1 MLITKKTYVMSKSKK
16 NYAWLSNKPNSAK
29 TIIERAKREVPDFQ
43 DHYKKFEEQMVIGG
57 YSSSTLFNYSRA
69 VGSLA
74 LHFKKSPLEL
84 DDDEINSFL
93 FSVAKQ
99 KRASSTYFK
108 HMVYG
113 LRFFFRLYDREDRV
127 IQLPPIKND
136 RKLPVVLSREELKRL
151 FSAPERLKQRVLFAL
166 IYSAGLRVGE
176 VCNLKIS
183 DIDSERLQIRVVKS
197 KGKYDRYVVLSSYI
211 LKGLR
216 KYIKSSKPKVYLF
229 NGKVKGESLGVSAV
243 QQSFRLAVKKAGIT
257 KDVSVHSLRH
267 TYATHLLEEGVDIVT
282 IKELLGHA
290 TIETTMMYLHVAKVN
305 RVNAHSPLDSLYKN
319 SQEDNR

>member
-1 MLITKKTYVMSKSKK
+1 MSKSKK

-84 DDDEINSFL
+84 DNDEINSFL

-136 RKLPVVLSREELKRL
+136 RKLPVVLSGEELKRL
-151 FSAPERLKQRVLFAL
+151 FYAPERLKQRVLFAL

>member
-1 MLITKKTYVMSKSKK
+1 MSKIKK
-16 NYAWLSNKPNSAK
+16 NYPWLTNKPNSAK
-29 TIIERAKREVPDFQ
+29 TIIERAKREVPDFRE
-43 DHYKKFEEQMVIGG
+43 HYKKFEEQMVIGG

-93 FSVAKQ
+93 FSVAKE
-99 KRASSTYFK
+99 KKASSTYFK

-127 IQLPPIKND
+127 IKLPTIKND
-136 RKLPVVLSREELKRL
+136 RKLPVVLSRGELKRL
-151 FSAPERLKQRVLFAL
+151 FTVPQRLKQRVLFAL

-183 DIDSERLQIRVVKS
+183 DIDSERMQIRVVKS
-197 KGKYDRYVVLSSYI
+197 KGKCDRYVILSPYI
-211 LKGLR
+211 LQGLR
-216 KYIKSSKPKVYLF
+216 KYIKSSKPKSYLF
-229 NGKVKGESLGVSAV
+229 NGKLKGEPLSKSAV

-290 TIETTMMYLHVAKVN
+290 TIETTMMYLHVAKLN
-305 RVNAHSPLDSLYKN
+305 RKNAHSPLDTLYKDSKEN
-319 SQEDNR
+319 NR

>member
-1 MLITKKTYVMSKSKK
+1 MSKSKK

-151 FSAPERLKQRVLFAL
+151 FYAPERLKQRVLFAL

>member
-1 MLITKKTYVMSKSKK
+1 MSKVKKK
-16 NYAWLSNKPNSAK
+16 NPWLTNKPNSAK
-29 TIIERAKREVPDFQ
+29 TIIERAKREVPDFKE
-43 DHYKKFEEQMVIGG
+43 HYKKFEEQMVIGG

-93 FSVAKQ
+93 FSVAKE
-99 KRASSTYFK
+99 KTASSTYFK

-127 IQLPPIKND
+127 IKLPTIKND
-136 RKLPVVLSREELKRL
+136 RNLPVVLSRKELKRL
-151 FSAPERLKQRVLFAL
+151 FFVPQRLKQRVLFAL

-183 DIDSERLQIRVVKS
+183 DIDSNRKQIRVAKS
-197 KGKYDRYVVLSSYI
+197 KGKLDRYVVLSDYI
-211 LKGLR
+211 LQGLR

-229 NGKVKGESLGVSAV
+229 NGKVKGEFLSKSAV
-243 QQSFRLAVKKAGIT
+243 QQSFRLAKKKAGIT

-282 IKELLGHA
+282 IKKLLGHA
-290 TIETTMMYLHVAKVN
+290 RIETTMMYLHVAKVN
-305 RVNAHSPLDSLYKN
+305 SVNAHSPLDTLYNN
-319 SQEDNR
+319 SKENNR

>member
-1 MLITKKTYVMSKSKK
+1 MSKSKE
-16 NYAWLSNKPNSAK
+16 NYGWHSSKPNSAK
-29 TIIERAKREVPDFQ
+29 TIIERAKREVPGFIEQ
-43 DHYKKFEEQMVIGG
+43 YKKFEEQMVIGA

-74 LHFKKSPLEL
+74 LQFKRSPLEL

-99 KRASSTYFK
+99 KKASSTYFK

-127 IQLPPIKND
+127 IKLPTIKND
-136 RKLPVVLSREELKRL
+136 RKLPVVLSREELRRL
-151 FSAPERLKQRVLFAL
+151 FVAPQRLKQRVLLSL

-176 VCNLKIS
+176 VCHLKIS
-183 DIDSERLQIRVVKS
+183 DIDSDRMQLRVVKS
-197 KGKYDRYVVLSSYI
+197 KGNIDRYVPLSGYA
-211 LKGLR
+211 LQGLR
-216 KYIKSSKPKVYLF
+216 KYVKGSKPKDYLF
-229 NGKVKGESLGVSAV
+229 NGRDKGRPLGSSAV
-243 QQSFRLAVKKAGIT
+243 QQSFRLAKQKANIT

-290 TIETTMMYLHVAKVN
+290 TIETTMMYLHVAKVD
-305 RVNAHSPLDSLYKN
+305 RINAHSPLDTLYKG
-319 SQEDNR
+319 EAKA